1 MVKPPNAK
9 PMKKLFFF
17 FGIWI
22 CGSAAFAE
30 DQDSLG
36 LPGDQLDLKAVL
48 NLFASSNDLE
58 SFEKSLNEEKTGIN
72 NLDLNADGKTDY
84 IMVEDIMDSTTH
96 AIVLRVATSEKE
108 LQDVAVIE
116 IEKTANETA
125 QAQIIGDEE
134 LYGANYIVE
143 AGDETSEKEAPD
155 YRAGVVIVNVWYWPC
170 VRFVYAPMY
179 RPWRSPWRW
188 GYYPNWWRPWRPVPF
203 YVYQPRVRV
212 YHVHYRRVT
221 VHRTVVAHRV
231 YHPHHHRS
239 AVVRNHYKTAPA
251 HRNAPAHRSSQPKK
265 QVRQQKVKQ
274 SQPRSTPAKGGGRG
288 RR

>member
-1 MVKPPNAK
+1 
-9 PMKKLFFF
+9 MKKLFVIL
-17 FGIWI
+17 GVLM
-22 CGSAAFAE
+22 CSSTAFAL

-48 NLFASSNDLE
+48 NLFSSSNNLE
-58 SFEKSLNEEKTGIN
+58 SFEKSLNEENKGIN
-72 NLDLNADGKTDY
+72 NLDLNADGETDY

-116 IEKTANETA
+116 VEKTGNETA

-134 LYGANYIVE
+134 LYGANYIIE
-143 AGDETSEKEAPD
+143 AGDDDSDKEAAEFQ
-155 YRAGVVIVNVWYWPC
+155 RAIVVVNVWAWPC
-170 VRFVYAPMY
+170 VRFVYAPTY
-179 RPWRSPWRW
+179 RPYRSPWRW
-188 GYYPNWWRPWRPVPF
+188 GYYPNWWRPWKPVPF
-203 YVYQPRVRV
+203 YVYHPRVSV
-212 YHVHYRRVT
+212 YHLHYRRVT
-221 VHRTVVAHRV
+221 VHRTVVAHNV

-239 AVVRNHYKTAPA
+239 AVVRSHYKTAPA
-251 HRNAPAHRSSQPKK
+251 HRNAPVHRTTQPKK

-274 SQPRSTPAKGGGRG
+274 TQPRSTPGKGGGKG

>member
-1 MVKPPNAK
+1 
-9 PMKKLFFF
+9 MKSLFA
-17 FGIWI
+17 GITLMTM
-22 CGSAAFAE
+22 CSAAFAADE
-30 DQDSLG
+30 DSLG

-48 NLFASSNDLE
+48 HLFSQSSDLE
-58 SFEKSLNEEKTGIN
+58 SFEKNLNDETKGIN
-72 NLDLNADGKTDY
+72 NLDLDANGKVDY

-96 AIVLRVATSEKE
+96 AIVLRVATSETE
-108 LQDVAVIE
+108 FQDVAVIE
-116 IEKTANETA
+116 VEKTGAENA
-125 QAQIIGDEE
+125 QAQIVGDDE
-134 LYGANYIVE
+134 LYGADYIVE
-143 AGDETSEKEAPD
+143 ASSENDDKEAAD
-155 YRAGVVIVNVWYWPC
+155 FRAPVIIVNVWYWPC

-188 GYYPNWWRPWRPVPF
+188 GRYPNYWKPWRPVPY
-203 YVYQPRVRV
+203 YVYHPRVRV

-231 YHPHHHRS
+231 YYPHHHRS
-239 AVVRNHYKTAPA
+239 AVVRQHYKTAPA
-251 HRNAPAHRSSQPKK
+251 HRNAPAHRSAQPKK